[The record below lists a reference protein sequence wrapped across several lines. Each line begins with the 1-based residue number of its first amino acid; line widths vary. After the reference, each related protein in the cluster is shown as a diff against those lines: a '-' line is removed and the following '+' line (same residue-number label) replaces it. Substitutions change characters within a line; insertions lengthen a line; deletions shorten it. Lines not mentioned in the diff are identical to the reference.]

1 VTYDFSSLAAR
12 YAAYRPRYPR
22 AVVDALADACAAHG
36 AAWDAGCG
44 SGQLSV
50 ALRGRFAEVIAT
62 DPSSAQV
69 AAAEA
74 CAGVTYRTGTAE
86 DSGLDAASVDCVAAA
101 QAAHWFDWPRF
112 CAEAHR
118 VARPGAV
125 MAIIGYGRVDADGA
139 VGELLRGYE
148 RDVAPSWP
156 PERRHVDDGYQQ
168 LVWPWPELAD
178 VRAAMPARLIER
190 WTLDETF
197 GYVTTW
203 SATARHRAQRGGGRL
218 EQLREQ
224 LGEAWAGADRREIR
238 WPLVVRACRR

>member
-1 VTYDFSSLAAR
+1 MGYDFSGLAAR

-36 AAWDAGCG
+36 VVWDAGCG

-50 ALRGRFAEVIAT
+50 ALRARFAEVIAT
-62 DPSSAQV
+62 DPSSAQI

-74 CAGVTYRTGTAE
+74 CAGVTYRTGDAE
-86 DSGLDAASVDCVAAA
+86 DSGLDADSVDCVVAA

-125 MAIIGYGRVDADGA
+125 MAAIGYGRVDADGA

-148 RDVAPSWP
+148 RDVAPWWP
-156 PERRHVDDGYQQ
+156 KERRHVDDGYAQ
-168 LVWPWPELAD
+168 LTWPWPELAL
-178 VRAAMPARLIER
+178 AMPARLVER

-203 SATARHRAQRGGGRL
+203 SATARYREARGDGRL
-218 EQLREQ
+218 EQLHEL

-238 WPLVVRACRR
+238 WPLVSRACRR